1 MALEPFCQRR
11 SVHFL
16 LQHLFQGGL
25 PQAWKKASPFLPKG
39 LPSYDINIVYALLPL
54 RHHRHQL
61 DNDHIL
67 PPIALAMRLFSKIIG
82 CISRI
87 FVIIMN
93 CILAS
98 FFIKSVSKFLVL

>member
-1 MALEPFCQRR
+1 
-11 SVHFL
+11 
-16 LQHLFQGGL
+16 
-25 PQAWKKASPFLPKG
+25 
-39 LPSYDINIVYALLPL
+39 
-54 RHHRHQL
+54 
-61 DNDHIL
+61 
-67 PPIALAMRLFSKIIG
+67 MRLFSKIIG